1 MLRVSIYA
9 LLKLTIFSSSHSLFF
24 QPSPSCVVF
33 VFLSFYFALGL
44 YRDESIARIQTLDQE
59 IKKLR
64 DQLAE
69 AEKSNNK
76 AQAELVG
83 LRSEIEELAPY
94 RDAALEH
101 REFKA
106 QEPVKI
112 KELSEQITQLED
124 TRDAQAVMI
133 EELETKITT
142 VEAEALEFKG
152 KVC

>member
-1 MLRVSIYA
+1 M
-9 LLKLTIFSSSHSLFF
+9 
-24 QPSPSCVVF
+24 VF
-33 VFLSFYFALGL
+33 VFLPFYFALGL

-94 RDAALEH
+94 RDAALEQ

-152 KVC
+152 KVCWVESYSMIGYL